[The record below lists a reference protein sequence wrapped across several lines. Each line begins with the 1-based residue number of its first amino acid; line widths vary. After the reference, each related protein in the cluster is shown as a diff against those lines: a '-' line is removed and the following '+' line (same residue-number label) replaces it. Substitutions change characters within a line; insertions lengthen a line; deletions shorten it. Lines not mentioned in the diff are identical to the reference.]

1 MFLWIALGAGV
12 TDADE
17 ILDLLAEHRVV
28 VVPGE
33 PDWPCTILRPFLDL
47 LVVQLWTALAVRCLL
62 LTYPLLRCPSSAR
75 FTATGACGVPQ
86 AASVMRWVRGRRDRA
101 PSSASPSR

>member
-1 MFLWIALGAGV
+1 MFLWVALGAGV

-33 PDWPCTILRPFLDL
+33 LHSMHADPC
-47 LVVQLWTALAVRCLL
+47 CK
-62 LTYPLLRCPSSAR
+62 LT
-75 FTATGACGVPQ
+75 TV
-86 AASVMRWVRGRRDRA
+86 
-101 PSSASPSR
+101 

>member
-1 MFLWIALGAGV
+1 MHNMLLAAMQAGMFLWMALGAGV

-33 PDWPCTILRPFLDL
+33 LRCMLCAP
-47 LVVQLWTALAVRCLL
+47 Q
-62 LTYPLLRCPSSAR
+62 PLLMLQPCGWAWLPHDRMRQTHLLSGMFGRSHSCR
-75 FTATGACGVPQ
+75 GA
-86 AASVMRWVRGRRDRA
+86 
-101 PSSASPSR
+101 

>member
-1 MFLWIALGAGV
+1 MFLWVALGAGV

-33 PDWPCTILRPFLDL
+33 LRWLYTPSYSL
-47 LVVQLWTALAVRCLL
+47 
-62 LTYPLLRCPSSAR
+62 PSSAA
-75 FTATGACGVPQ
+75 TALRGWWLFGPSCAGHGVI
-86 AASVMRWVRGRRDRA
+86 RDLQRLMLV
-101 PSSASPSR
+101 

>member
-1 MFLWIALGAGV
+1 MFLWVALGAGV

-33 PDWPCTILRPFLDL
+33 HLREK
-47 LVVQLWTALAVRCLL
+47 LVVV
-62 LTYPLLRCPSSAR
+62 
-75 FTATGACGVPQ
+75 
-86 AASVMRWVRGRRDRA
+86 
-101 PSSASPSR
+101 

>member
-33 PDWPCTILRPFLDL
+33 LR
-47 LVVQLWTALAVRCLL
+47 
-62 LTYPLLRCPSSAR
+62 
-75 FTATGACGVPQ
+75 
-86 AASVMRWVRGRRDRA
+86 
-101 PSSASPSR
+101 